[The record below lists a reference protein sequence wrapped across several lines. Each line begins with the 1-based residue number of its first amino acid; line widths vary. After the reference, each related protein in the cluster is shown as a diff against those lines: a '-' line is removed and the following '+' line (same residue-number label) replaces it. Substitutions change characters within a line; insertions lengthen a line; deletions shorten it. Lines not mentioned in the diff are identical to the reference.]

1 MNRREFLRTAAVAGA
16 AASASGHAHAVQSIS
31 KLLPPLS
38 HLTDSAHSIPE
49 FPPSRGGLS
58 RSRCFRAAGRVMER
72 IGAATSLRPA
82 RSSLSGARSRTANGQ
97 RQDSRWIQTETYGGQ
112 SARSQIIHLVGTFGN
127 YVKIESALRIGLF
140 EVPYASIHA
149 ADNTAISFESL
160 PGVRFVSTPRAVFGI
175 AALPAD
181 THNILTLPLLSILGI
196 AVVAMRY
203 SGSTIVPLT
212 WKFVVS
218 TFADVFGCPPPTEI
232 V

>member
-1 MNRREFLRTAAVAGA
+1 M
-16 AASASGHAHAVQSIS
+16 
-31 KLLPPLS
+31 
-38 HLTDSAHSIPE
+38 
-49 FPPSRGGLS
+49 
-58 RSRCFRAAGRVMER
+58 
-72 IGAATSLRPA
+72 
-82 RSSLSGARSRTANGQ
+82 
-97 RQDSRWIQTETYGGQ
+97 
-112 SARSQIIHLVGTFGN
+112 
-127 YVKIESALRIGLF
+127 
-140 EVPYASIHA
+140 PYASIHA
-149 ADNTAISFESL
+149 AGNSAISFESL